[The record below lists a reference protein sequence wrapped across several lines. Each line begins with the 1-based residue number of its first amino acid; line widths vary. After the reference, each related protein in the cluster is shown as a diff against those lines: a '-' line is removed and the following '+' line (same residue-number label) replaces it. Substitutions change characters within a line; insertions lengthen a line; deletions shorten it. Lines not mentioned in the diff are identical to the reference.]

1 LARRGDLREELNEA
15 ARLVTDNPRIVA
27 GRNLKGSA
35 RANLA
40 LGPVIHE
47 DLQASRKHVADMARS
62 ARLTT
67 EHGL

>member
-1 LARRGDLREELNEA
+1 LARRGCLREELNEA

-27 GRNLKGSA
+27 GKNLKGRA

-40 LGPVIHE
+40 LGAIIHE
-47 DLQASRKHVADMARS
+47 DLQASREHVADVGRS
-62 ARLTT
+62 AGLTA